1 MNTDT
6 HCRISNEN
14 GGYDFLEGIDP
25 YSSGVVAHE
34 GFEVVH
40 VTLDKLMPWRDGF
53 ARVEEYL
60 KDAGLGREAL
70 CGVELRSPKAF
81 SMEGFSEFNKG
92 YRKLLED
99 WGLMVEGQN
108 PVARTNVAPFEHAPD
123 EVSLFA
129 FSHTA
134 PNAEIG
140 RPTFVVAGGGEVRGS
155 LCAENIVRLGE
166 TDAVA
171 MAEKAAWVMD
181 IMENRLTGL
190 GVGWN
195 QVTATDV
202 YTVHPLRDIVEGVL
216 LPRMGTAALK
226 GMTWH
231 YSRPPIVDIEFEMD
245 LRGVAREMVI

>member
-1 MNTDT
+1 
-6 HCRISNEN
+6 
-14 GGYDFLEGIDP
+14 
-25 YSSGVVAHE
+25 
-34 GFEVVH
+34 
-40 VTLDKLMPWRDGF
+40 
-53 ARVEEYL
+53 
-60 KDAGLGREAL
+60 
-70 CGVELRSPKAF
+70 
-81 SMEGFSEFNKG
+81 MEGFSEFNKG

-108 PVARTNVAPFEHAPD
+108 PVARTNVASFDHAPD

-129 FSHTA
+129 FSHTV
-134 PNAEIG
+134 PNVEIG